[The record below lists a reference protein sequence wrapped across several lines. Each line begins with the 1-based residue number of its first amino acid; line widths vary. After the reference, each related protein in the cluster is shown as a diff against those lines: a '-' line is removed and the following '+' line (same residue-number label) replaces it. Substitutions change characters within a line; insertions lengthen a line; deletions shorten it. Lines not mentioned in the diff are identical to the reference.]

1 MGVNTFRLC
10 QSGLVGR
17 NGYDMLMKTYQEGLK
32 YQSNQEVVDY
42 RLKVLKHYYQF
53 GIKSC
58 LNAFDHLGRSTIY
71 DWKRLYEKSGKKR
84 CSLIPLSTKP
94 KHYRYSQ
101 IDYRLKEAIL
111 ALRNKEIATSVYAQ
125 YLHIPSHLQE
135 LIPYDLGEKKIKIY
149 LDRIAQE
156 LDIPSVSAAT
166 IGRIIKAKKLYH
178 PKKCKNSRVAKKRL
192 DIERLKK
199 SPSVSRPGYLQAD
212 CIIHNIAGKQ
222 IKCVNFIDVF
232 GKIAYS
238 QRVVSINSHKTLIA
252 FREFS
257 QICNQSYH
265 FDVFALQHDNGAE
278 FFGELLA
285 YLEETLHTNHDK
297 GIANYFI
304 LPRCPK
310 INGTIENFN
319 HVLQTE
325 FINQTDTVYADDWL
339 KQFPKALLNFIEY
352 YNCYRPHGALNYM
365 SPKNYLEKYYSEM

>member
-1 MGVNTFRLC
+1 M
-10 QSGLVGR
+10 
-17 NGYDMLMKTYQEGLK
+17 
-32 YQSNQEVVDY
+32 
-42 RLKVLKHYYQF
+42 H
-53 GIKSC
+53 
-58 LNAFDHLGRSTIY
+58 
-71 DWKRLYEKSGKKR
+71 
-84 CSLIPLSTKP
+84 
-94 KHYRYSQ
+94 YSQ
-101 IDYRLKEAIL
+101 Y
-111 ALRNKEIATSVYAQ
+111 S
-125 YLHIPSHLQE
+125 S
-135 LIPYDLGEKKIKIY
+135 
-149 LDRIAQE
+149 
-156 LDIPSVSAAT
+156 
-166 IGRIIKAKKLYH
+166 
-178 PKKCKNSRVAKKRL
+178 
-192 DIERLKK
+192 
-199 SPSVSRPGYLQAD
+199 
-212 CIIHNIAGKQ
+212 GKQ

-238 QRVVSINSHKTLIA
+238 QRVTSINSYKTLIA
-252 FREFS
+252 FRKFS

-325 FINQTDTVYADDWL
+325 FINQTDIVYADDWL

-365 SPKNYLEKYYSEM
+365 SPKNYLEKYYSPNVVRLIIQYYIIKPML